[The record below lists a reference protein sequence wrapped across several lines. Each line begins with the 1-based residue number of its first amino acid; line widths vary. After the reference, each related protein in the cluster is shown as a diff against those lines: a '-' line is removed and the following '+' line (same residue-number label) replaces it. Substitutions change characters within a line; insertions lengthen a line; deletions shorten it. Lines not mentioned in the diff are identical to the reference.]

1 MSSSIPVFVTA
12 KEARQLH
19 DEPKAASVSVVE
31 SGQEANPDVLMDA
44 GLAEVPPKP
53 GLWKR
58 IRQLPL
64 PLVLGAFLVGSFIF
78 IALIS
83 FVWTPHDPNKL
94 VVADRLAPPGSPGY
108 LFGTDKFGRDVASQL
123 MVGARNSLFVSLLST
138 TVAIVIGA
146 LLGLLTAGASPRWRN
161 VLSRLIDVGVA
172 LPGILIAL
180 VLATS
185 TGPGNQAAIIA
196 ITFWFIPI
204 VARVTIGPARQIL
217 ALDFVEA
224 AFAYGRSKWF
234 VLLAHVTPNIGPLLI
249 VLGSV
254 MFAAAILIEAALAF
268 LGVGAQPPTASWGR
282 LLQESQPLL
291 EAAPTLMFF
300 PGVAI
305 VLTVLGFNLLG
316 DGLRSILDPQ
326 QQSSRSGLL

>member
-1 MSSSIPVFVTA
+1 PEFIDS
-12 KEARQLH
+12 R
-19 DEPKAASVSVVE
+19 
-31 SGQEANPDVLMDA
+31 
-44 GLAEVPPKP
+44 P
-53 GLWKR
+53 GLWGR
-58 IRQLPL
+58 IRRLPL
-64 PLVLGAFLVGSFIF
+64 PLIIGSILVGSFIF
-78 IALIS
+78 IAILS
-83 FVWTPHDPNKL
+83 FFWTPHDPLVL
-94 VVADRLAPPGSPGY
+94 VVADRLSPPFSPGY
-108 LFGTDKFGRDVASQL
+108 LFGTDKFGRDVVSQL

-138 TVAIVIGA
+138 SVALVIGA
-146 LLGLLTAGASPRWRN
+146 LLGLLTAGAGPRWRN
-161 VLSRLIDVGVA
+161 LLSRLVDAGVA

-185 TGPGNQAAIIA
+185 TGPGNRAAIVA
-196 ITFWFIPI
+196 IIVWFIPT

-224 AFAYGRSKWF
+224 AYAYGRSRWY
-234 VLLAHVTPNIGPLLI
+234 VLLHHVTPNIGPLLI

-291 EAAPTLMFF
+291 EAAPALMFF

-316 DGLRSILDPQ
+316 DGLRTLLDPQ
-326 QQSSRSGLL
+326 QATRNAGLL